1 MHKHELIPKLERT
14 ALFSEFKRDDYE
26 ALVDYLTVQK
36 IEAGILVFRE
46 GERGTRMCLLLEGR
60 LEVFKRD
67 DSGTDKKITD
77 VGPGKLIGE
86 MSLIDGM
93 AYSATVISSAP
104 RRWSCCRATACCA
117 SARSVPA
124 SATNCCGKSAICS
137 ACGCGRPPVDSST
150 GSEPPVITLATV
162 CAPLL
167 RDYQPP

>member
-14 ALFSEFKRDDYE
+14 ALFSEFKREDYE

-46 GERGTRMCLLLEGR
+46 GERGTRMCLLLDGK

-77 VGPGKLIGE
+77 VSPGKLIGE

-104 RRWSCCRATACCA
+104 STLVMLSRDSMLRVCEERPRVGNKLLWKISHLLSLRLRQT
-117 SARSVPA
+117 
-124 SATNCCGKSAICS
+124 T
-137 ACGCGRPPVDSST
+137 GRLIDR
-150 GSEPPVITLATV
+150 L
-162 CAPLL
+162 
-167 RDYQPP
+167 

>member
-104 RRWSCCRATACCA
+104 STLVMLSRESMLR
-117 SARSVPA
+117 
-124 SATNCCGKSAICS
+124 ICEERPRVGNKLLWKIS
-137 ACGCGRPPVDSST
+137 HLLSLRLRQTTGRLIDR
-150 GSEPPVITLATV
+150 L
-162 CAPLL
+162 
-167 RDYQPP
+167 

>member
-104 RRWSCCRATACCA
+104 STLVMLSRDSMLRVCEERPRLGNKLLWKISHLLSLRLRQT
-117 SARSVPA
+117 
-124 SATNCCGKSAICS
+124 T
-137 ACGCGRPPVDSST
+137 GRLIDR
-150 GSEPPVITLATV
+150 L
-162 CAPLL
+162 
-167 RDYQPP
+167 